1 MLLLTLIQ
9 RVHNKIQW
17 LKDFHWPRLVSRIQ
31 FLGLLFG
38 HARPM
43 EVTQKPTLI
52 ISPHQDDETL
62 GCGGVIALKRDQN
75 VSVHVAFVTDGAASH
90 VWHPEFA
97 QGEIAPVRQQES
109 LEALQILGVP
119 CENVHFLNQ
128 PDGQLKW
135 IETDRQQQIVTQLTN
150 LIHLTQPEE
159 IYVTHAKDRSSDHE
173 VTHGLV
179 EQAIAASGRT
189 VDLIQYPIWILWKPV
204 LGQDLSLAELAGLRR
219 LAIRGAIARK
229 TQAIQAY
236 RSQYLPIAETTST
249 VLPKGFLWRFRLPY
263 ELFLMPETKTP

>member
-1 MLLLTLIQ
+1 MLLPTLIK
-9 RVHNKIQW
+9 RVQNKIQW

-43 EVTQKPTLI
+43 EVTQKSTLI

-62 GCGGVIALKRDQN
+62 GCGGVIALKRDQG

-90 VWHPEFA
+90 VWHPKFA
-97 QGEIAPVRQQES
+97 NGEIAPVRQQES
-109 LEALQILGVP
+109 LEALEILGVP
-119 CENVHFLNQ
+119 SENVHFLNQ

-135 IETDRQQQIVTQLTN
+135 IETDRQQQIINQLTD
-150 LIHLTQPEE
+150 LIHFTQPEE
-159 IYVTHAKDRSSDHE
+159 IYVTHAQDRSSDHE

-179 EQAIAASGRT
+179 ERAIAASGQT
-189 VDLIQYPIWILWKPV
+189 IDLIQYPIWILWKPV
-204 LGQDLSLAELAGLRR
+204 LGQDLSLTELAGLRR
-219 LAIRGAIARK
+219 LAIKPVIDRK
-229 TQAIQAY
+229 TKALQAY

-249 VLPKGFLWRFRLPY
+249 VLPKGFLWRFGLPY
-263 ELFLMPETKTP
+263 ELFVIPDAKRL